1 MDRPLPSKLKQ
12 VEYVQPQY
20 IVDSLNNLHLL
31 PTAPYKPGIPPPAHL
46 SPFVDGVKEGYQPKR
61 EQEIALLKGEQ
72 IIEEES
78 SSDEQEDEN
87 EVNEKPEEKQ
97 DMKDDV
103 DSSDSDEEE
112 DLEKEKEAIQQTKL
126 EK

>member
-1 MDRPLPSKLKQ
+1 MDRPLPSKLKS

-46 SPFVDGVKEGYQPKR
+46 SPFVDGMKEGYQPKR

-72 IIEEES
+72 VLEEES
-78 SSDEQEDEN
+78 SSDN
-87 EVNEKPEEKQ
+87 
-97 DMKDDV
+97 
-103 DSSDSDEEE
+103 EEE
-112 DLEKEKEAIQQTKL
+112 EESQKEKEDQN
-126 EK
+126 E

>member
-72 IIEEES
+72 VIEEES
-78 SSDEQEDEN
+78 SSDENEEEN
-87 EVNEKPEEKQ
+87 VQEKPEVKE
-97 DMKDDV
+97 MKDDV
-103 DSSDSDEEE
+103 DSSSDEDEE
-112 DLEKEKEAIQQTKL
+112 DLEQEKEAIQQAK
-126 EK
+126 